1 MNRFLLTKP
10 NQVLAWIA
18 LMSGLQV
25 IILWLN
31 ITIPFVG
38 YWLTYLLPFITLMV
52 YFTTKKR
59 GFLIYSITSMLLV
72 MLLIQPF
79 IETTLFYFLPAWLLG
94 IGYGVA
100 LNKKATLFSLL
111 VILSILQFAILY
123 LIQLITL
130 QLYQLDLLAF
140 MYSILNLDRNTIVV
154 VLDPILIYT
163 IALLQVLIGLLLI
176 YPLIER
182 FHLPIQY
189 QIRFSKL
196 QVTVF
201 TGLFIITF
209 SSLFIFS
216 PLAFF
221 GLGPLTLFT
230 IYTYVYLF
238 MKPARYQVYILL
250 VGLVLYPFMNA
261 ILSSVLEGPYRIFS
275 VLFLSFFPLLI
286 VLFNSFTQKHQ
297 NALI

>member
-1 MNRFLLTKP
+1 
-10 NQVLAWIA
+10 
-18 LMSGLQV
+18 MSGLQV

-52 YFTTKKR
+52 YITTQKR
-59 GFLIYSITSMLLV
+59 GFFIYSITSMLLV

-79 IETTLFYFLPAWLLG
+79 IETTLFYFFPAWFLG

-100 LNKKATLFSLL
+100 LKQKATLFSLL
-111 VILSILQFAILY
+111 VMLSIIQFAILY
-123 LIQLITL
+123 LIQVISL
-130 QLYQLDLLAF
+130 QLFQLDLLVF
-140 MYSILNLDRNTIVV
+140 VYSILNLDRNTLIV

-163 IALLQVLIGLLLI
+163 IGLLQVLIGLLLVF
-176 YPLIER
+176 PLIER
-182 FHLPIQY
+182 FHLPIKY

-196 QVTVF
+196 QVMVF

-209 SSLFIFS
+209 VSLFIFS
-216 PLAFF
+216 PFAFF
-221 GLGPLTLFT
+221 GIGPLVLFT
-230 IYTYVYLF
+230 IYSYVHLF
-238 MKPARYQVYILL
+238 MKPATYEVYLLL

-261 ILSSVLEGPYRIFS
+261 ILSSILEGPYRIFS

-286 VLFNSFTQKHQ
+286 SLYNSLTQKHK